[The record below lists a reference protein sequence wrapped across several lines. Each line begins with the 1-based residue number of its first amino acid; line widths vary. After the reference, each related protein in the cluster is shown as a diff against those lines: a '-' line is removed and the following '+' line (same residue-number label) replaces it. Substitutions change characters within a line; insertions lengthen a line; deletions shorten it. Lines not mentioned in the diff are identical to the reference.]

1 MAISIVTGTIAADA
15 SLSSA
20 LDCTAGRVLRVTTP
34 AAWTPAELSFQVS
47 NDGIMFNDAYD
58 LAGKEYVIPCKA
70 NRCVIVQAPEAT
82 GAAAQFTGLH
92 LKFRSGP
99 AHAPVPQAALRTFT
113 VAVET

>member
-20 LDCTAGRVLRVTTP
+20 MDCTAGRVLRVTTP
-34 AAWTPAELSFQVS
+34 DAWTPANLSFQVS
-47 NDGIMFNDAYD
+47 NDGVTFNDAYD

-70 NRCVIVQAPEAT
+70 NRCVIVQASDAT
-82 GAAAQFTGLH
+82 DAAMLTGLH

-99 AHAPVPQAALRTFT
+99 AHAPVPQAALRTFS